1 MTSAVATTADR
12 LQELS
17 EIQRTRVL
25 KMVAKERLKLEA
37 AKDAPVDH
45 YIAKTINE
53 SMREYRYTLLELQKL
68 RFELGLDE
76 FRGPTAHVTM
86 RGVSQTTTL
95 PDGSS
100 VQKQIFEAI
109 NTIEQIF
116 DARHIPKEVS
126 DGRP

>member
-1 MTSAVATTADR
+1 
-12 LQELS
+12 
-17 EIQRTRVL
+17 
-25 KMVAKERLKLEA
+25 
-37 AKDAPVDH
+37 
-45 YIAKTINE
+45 
-53 SMREYRYTLLELQKL
+53 
-68 RFELGLDE
+68 
-76 FRGPTAHVTM
+76 M